1 MWRKNRFRPAWSPAA
16 ALVTFELLVSPLLKF
31 VVIKITHG
39 APPIKDPIPQYRV
52 CSWSRGIYF
61 CQTAAEDGVIA
72 AEPILGKS
80 GLLTPLV
87 EADGIMRI
95 PLESEGVAAGSEVDV
110 YLFGTDYV
118 L

>member
-1 MWRKNRFRPAWSPAA
+1 
-16 ALVTFELLVSPLLKF
+16 
-31 VVIKITHG
+31 
-39 APPIKDPIPQYRV
+39 
-52 CSWSRGIYF
+52 
-61 CQTAAEDGVIA
+61 
-72 AEPILGKS
+72 
-80 GLLTPLV
+80 LTPLV